1 MSLLEDVGARL
12 AEVVDGLP
20 HAQTRRAA
28 DLLDQVV
35 TRLAILAEG
44 SEHPSL
50 LAALAC
56 FARAREAAHD
66 LSAVLRA
73 CTAHIHAY
81 QTALG
86 LPTGGTGA
94 PVVDAPPTS
103 TPTPVEAPRS
113 ELATARDLLAGMP
126 TMDAEAATTGR
137 TPRTRGRWLRGGT
150 AHTWDSGHDANSPRV
165 RELLLRLGILNQDTK
180 QDKIVAHAEI
190 RLAALMRLTGGNS
203 RREVLMINNRRVCD
217 KGDKT
222 ESLNCQNLLPKILRP
237 GQELVVYT
245 PTHTGGVRKWQF
257 RGGEQPCG

>member
-1 MSLLEDVGARL
+1 MSLLENVGARL

-20 HAQTRRAA
+20 HAPARRAA

-35 TRLAILAEG
+35 ARLAVLAEG

-56 FARAREAAHD
+56 FTRARDAAND
-66 LSAVLRA
+66 LSAALHA
-73 CTAHIHAY
+73 CTDHIHAY

-94 PVVDAPPTS
+94 PAVDAPS
-103 TPTPVEAPRS
+103 SQPTPVETPRS
-113 ELATARDLLAGMP
+113 ELATACELLATMP

-137 TPRTRGRWLRGGT
+137 RPRTRGRWLRNGT
-150 AHTWDSGHDANSPRV
+150 AHTWDSGLDGKSGRV
-165 RELLLRLGILNQDTK
+165 RTLLLQLGILNVDTRR
-180 QDKIVAHAEI
+180 DKIVAHAEI
-190 RLAALMRLTGGNS
+190 RLAALMRLTGGS
-203 RREVLMINNRRVCD
+203 PRREVLVINNRRVCD
-217 KGDKT
+217 KGNT
-222 ESLNCQNLLPKILRP
+222 IESLNCQNLLPKILGT

-257 RGGEQPCG
+257 RGGE